1 MRVTTRF
8 HPFTAILIAIV
19 AAWMAQTRFNHTAA
33 LGADTRVSIG
43 SPPAPF
49 SQNKQNEPA
58 VAIDAAHSNIIAAG
72 ANDNI
77 DMEACNAGDPTTC
90 PFTPGVGSSGI
101 PEALFRAAAPPASD
115 AAERCEHGGR
125 EAAWP

>member
-1 MRVTTRF
+1 MRLTNDNTAYVSDFTLVTGQPYTDAMLTNCSHSRG
-8 HPFTAILIAIV
+8 
-19 AAWMAQTRFNHTAA
+19 R
-33 LGADTRVSIG
+33 
-43 SPPAPF
+43 
-49 SQNKQNEPA
+49 QNEPA